1 MLATRSQPFDED
13 AYFFETNWGG
23 VRAMARGSEGRWR
36 VWGRE
41 GVDYT
46 PRHPEPKRPG
56 VRECRDLSRAQRVF
70 LDPLY
75 LRSSARF
82 TVIRLAFEARLAAET
97 LLDGPNPR

>member
-1 MLATRSQPFDED
+1 
-13 AYFFETNWGG
+13 
-23 VRAMARGSEGRWR
+23 MARGSEGRSR

-46 PRHPEPKRPG
+46 PRYPEPKRPG

-82 TVIRLAFEARLAAET
+82 TVIPHVSR
-97 LLDGPNPR
+97 